1 MDEIKKSNIDE
12 KKSLFGKI
20 KSKYVQKWIFNFI
33 SKYKYPEFANKFLK
47 YNNGLSHLQLEIT
60 NDNRINRLSDFRNWY
75 HDLKDIYSTSL
86 IDKDFK
92 CIGLKTYYV
101 TNIEYPL
108 ILFANT

>member
-47 YNNGLSHLQLEIT
+47 YNNGL
-60 NDNRINRLSDFRNWY
+60 
-75 HDLKDIYSTSL
+75 
-86 IDKDFK
+86 
-92 CIGLKTYYV
+92 
-101 TNIEYPL
+101 
-108 ILFANT
+108 